1 MLSKRQNRIVS
12 ILNSEMG
19 PVTGKE
25 LGQALGVSDRTIRSD
40 VDAINRE
47 YQCRLI
53 QANRRSG
60 YCLDR
65 ELMKGKDIES
75 KEMIPQTAQQRCD
88 YLIRELLLRNHE
100 INLLDIQDRV
110 FVSGYSIDN
119 DLKKLRN
126 IIRRYPGLKLVRSR
140 NHVRLSGSEEDKR
153 RLYKE
158 LLMQEMKDN
167 FANVNAIAE
176 LWDKFDLLKLEGEFA
191 RLCQKYSYHVTE
203 LEYPLIMLYLG
214 VSIERMMNHNYISRE
229 AEPGGVEIPRE
240 DREFQIAKELF
251 GQISV
256 IYHVKQSEEEIGGLA
271 RILREGNREAGPER
285 EKAAEPDLGTL
296 MEEIYEIL
304 KSNFDID
311 ISQDEEFRQ
320 GISAHIGRLRKR
332 QQVHT
337 DGNSPDYYLQEL
349 KRKYPLVF
357 EMAVLVAGH
366 IQRDQGLILNE
377 LEISFLALY
386 LGAACQRVTRSDHY
400 RVVAIIPNS
409 RTISRPCVDKVL
421 LRFGNRMDMV
431 EVYPFFEE
439 KKVAQDKP
447 DLILSTVPL
456 KHHLDVPTVQ
466 ISLFFNSED
475 ESKVFQMLNRLD
487 KKKYHKDFVSLMERI
502 MKKELFHIR
511 PSMSGR
517 SEILSFLCDSLY
529 EKGLCGEDFKENV
542 FRREA
547 LSDTSF
553 LYGFAVPHAMEP
565 GTSKSCISIMILKE
579 PVKWGAFQVNL
590 VVLLSIRETDNQLL
604 KVFFDWLCNIVTDNN
619 KFQELIRSESYEE
632 FMRHVTEEE

>member
-229 AEPGGVEIPRE
+229 AEPGGGEIPQE

-251 GQISV
+251 GRISV

-337 DGNSPDYYLQEL
+337 DGNLPDYYLQEL

-386 LGAACQRVTRSDHY
+386 LGAACQRVTRSDHC

-409 RTISRPCVDKVL
+409 RTISRPCVDKV
-421 LRFGNRMDMV
+421 
-431 EVYPFFEE
+431 
-439 KKVAQDKP
+439 
-447 DLILSTVPL
+447 
-456 KHHLDVPTVQ
+456 
-466 ISLFFNSED
+466 
-475 ESKVFQMLNRLD
+475 
-487 KKKYHKDFVSLMERI
+487 
-502 MKKELFHIR
+502 
-511 PSMSGR
+511 
-517 SEILSFLCDSLY
+517 
-529 EKGLCGEDFKENV
+529 
-542 FRREA
+542 
-547 LSDTSF
+547 
-553 LYGFAVPHAMEP
+553 
-565 GTSKSCISIMILKE
+565 
-579 PVKWGAFQVNL
+579 
-590 VVLLSIRETDNQLL
+590 
-604 KVFFDWLCNIVTDNN
+604 
-619 KFQELIRSESYEE
+619 
-632 FMRHVTEEE
+632 